1 MSTTKQM
8 GGYLSCLAVGDIL
21 ECIVTQVTQ
30 RPYGAT
36 YIEKKTTCVKIL
48 VIPFLETFLVGICLV
63 DIYVDN
69 FSMNSCAS

>member
-1 MSTTKQM
+1 M

-36 YIEKKTTCVKIL
+36 YIEKKATYVENL
-48 VIPFLETFLVGICLV
+48 VIPFLETFLV
-63 DIYVDN
+63 Y
-69 FSMNSCAS
+69 ASKLIFLLTT